1 MRTTDIAQS
10 GDTSHDGGHGDEGH
24 EHPSDAK
31 YIQIAAILGVLTAL
45 EVSTYFVNIGPALIP
60 TLMVMM
66 GVKFFLVAAWF
77 MHLRFDSSLFTK
89 FFVGGLVLATGVY
102 MIALTAFEFWTKG

>member
-1 MRTTDIAQS
+1 
-10 GDTSHDGGHGDEGH
+10 
-24 EHPSDAK
+24 
-31 YIQIAAILGVLTAL
+31 
-45 EVSTYFVNIGPALIP
+45 
-60 TLMVMM
+60 MVMM